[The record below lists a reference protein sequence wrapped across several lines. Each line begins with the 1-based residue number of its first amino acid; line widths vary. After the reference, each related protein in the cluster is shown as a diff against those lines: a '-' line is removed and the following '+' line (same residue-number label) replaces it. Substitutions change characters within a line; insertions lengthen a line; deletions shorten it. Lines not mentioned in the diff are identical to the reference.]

1 MTWRTF
7 LGFDPSSRAVLCDV
21 SDGEEE
27 NARWRVAEVA
37 DVRCAADE
45 GVRCDTTAGAPGRP
59 GRARDMAFRDMP
71 GDVTPLDV
79 NMTGLTGTNI
89 TVELREHRK
98 ATVPLGVALTLDGVT
113 TSVLDYDASVG
124 DVVSELNGLAR
135 VGQNVQGDGG
145 LVLVDRRLTSTN
157 RRRAYERRVAFPT
170 SARDASAL
178 FADGAGL
185 SDTAAAINV
194 MTRTNG
200 EFVPLQF
207 GTVTDYTR
215 RATFCLVSYD
225 ASAAALEAALKSLTR
240 VGDIVV
246 ARRCRSEYGSAGYE
260 WNVTFTTLGA
270 PTHAGAVQL
279 LRVASASRLE
289 GTRPV
294 AAQHVDEV
302 VAGYGPSV
310 ALERS
315 VNGQQYASDQLLFE
329 YHEPILVGAAVAPTL
344 GLSGGG
350 GGGRESILGG
360 GGGGASAGQRGLVGS
375 AAAVVG
381 VLCLCRAARKR
392 RPPLSVV
399 ALLLPLL
406 LLLLA
411 RRVGATTCSE
421 ALASDYSC
429 YDPAGASCT
438 CTGYISLGDY
448 DGLTGTLPAALSAC
462 TGVTRL

>member
-1 MTWRTF
+1 MSVAF
-7 LGFDPSSRAVLCDV
+7 LSFDPSSRRRAVK
-21 SDGEEE
+21 G
-27 NARWRVAEVA
+27 
-37 DVRCAADE
+37 
-45 GVRCDTTAGAPGRP
+45 
-59 GRARDMAFRDMP
+59 
-71 GDVTPLDV
+71 
-79 NMTGLTGTNI
+79 
-89 TVELREHRK
+89 
-98 ATVPLGVALTLDGVT
+98 TVPLGVAFTLDGVT
-113 TSVLDYDASVG
+113 TSVLDYDASAG
-124 DVVSELNGLAR
+124 DVTSELNGLAR

-157 RRRAYERRVAFPT
+157 RGRGWYERRVAFPT

-178 FADGAGL
+178 FADGAGP

-200 EFVPLQF
+200 EFAPLQF

-225 ASAAALEAALKSLTR
+225 ASAAALEAALKNLTR
-240 VGDIVV
+240 VGDVV
-246 ARRCRSEYGSAGYE
+246 VTRRCRSEYGSAGYE

-360 GGGGASAGQRGLVGS
+360 GGGASAGQRGLVGS

-381 VLCLCRAARKR
+381 VLWPVSSSAEASAAAVGGGAAAAAAAAAAGASRRRDDVQRAARVGLRVLRPGR
-392 RPPLSVV
+392 RELY
-399 ALLLPLL
+399 LHGHH
-406 LLLLA
+406 LA
-411 RRVGATTCSE
+411 
-421 ALASDYSC
+421 
-429 YDPAGASCT
+429 
-438 CTGYISLGDY
+438 
-448 DGLTGTLPAALSAC
+448 
-462 TGVTRL
+462 

>member
-1 MTWRTF
+1 M
-7 LGFDPSSRAVLCDV
+7 LYDV

-45 GVRCDTTAGAPGRP
+45 GVRCETTAGVPGRP

-71 GDVTPLDV
+71 GDVAPLDV

-89 TVELREHRK
+89 TVELRKHRK
-98 ATVPLGVALTLDGVT
+98 GTVSLGVALTLDGVT
-113 TSVLDYDASVG
+113 TSVLDYDASVVG
-124 DVVSELNGLAR
+124 VTSELNGLAR

-157 RRRAYERRVAFPT
+157 RGRGWYERRVAFPT

-178 FADGAGL
+178 FADGAGP

-200 EFVPLQF
+200 EFVALQF

-225 ASAAALEAALKSLTR
+225 ASAAALEAALNNLTR
-240 VGDIVV
+240 VGDVV
-246 ARRCRSEYGSAGYE
+246 VTRRCRSEYGSAGYE

-294 AAQHVDEV
+294 AAQHVDQV

-344 GLSGGG
+344 GLSGGGG

-421 ALASDYSC
+421 ALASGYAC
-429 YDPAGASCT
+429 YDPAGASCS
-438 CTGYISLGDY
+438 CTGDISLHD
-448 DGLTGTLPAALSAC
+448 DGVTGTLPAALSAC
-462 TGVTRL
+462 TGVTKL

>member
-1 MTWRTF
+1 MTRRTF
-7 LGFDPSSRAVLCDV
+7 LGFDPSSRRAVLYDV

-45 GVRCDTTAGAPGRP
+45 GVRCETTAGVPGRP

-71 GDVTPLDV
+71 GDVAPLDV

-98 ATVPLGVALTLDGVT
+98 GTVPLGVALTLDGVT

-124 DVVSELNGLAR
+124 DVMSELNGLAR

-157 RRRAYERRVAFPT
+157 RGRGWYERRVAFPT

-178 FADGAGL
+178 FADGAGP

-225 ASAAALEAALKSLTR
+225 ASAAALEAALKNLTR
-240 VGDIVV
+240 VGDVV
-246 ARRCRSEYGSAGYE
+246 VTRRCRSEYGSAGYE

-294 AAQHVDEV
+294 AAQHVDQV

-350 GGGRESILGG
+350 GGRRESILGG
-360 GGGGASAGQRGLVGS
+360 GGGARARVRGASSAAPPPSSGCCACVEQRGSVGRRCRWWRCCCRCCCCCWRVAS
-375 AAAVVG
+375 ARR
-381 VLCLCRAARKR
+381 RAARRSR
-392 RPPLSVV
+392 RATRATTRPARAV
-399 ALLLPLL
+399 
-406 LLLLA
+406 LA
-411 RRVGATTCSE
+411 RATSRFTTT
-421 ALASDYSC
+421 A
-429 YDPAGASCT
+429 
-438 CTGYISLGDY
+438 
-448 DGLTGTLPAALSAC
+448 
-462 TGVTRL
+462 